1 MVNSARNFRWN
12 YIRSGYLICLMRD
25 EKDDWFLL
33 STPKRSHKGLSV
45 TAVITCQ
52 HVCAQL
58 NKKNLYLTFDD
69 ENGIGTV
76 EYLLR
81 QVLENTGWQLGY
93 CETFYEQDGKT
104 EKVRSLSSDGK
115 RGAYLLISDICALF
129 DARPVFDGDSRTVS
143 VYSLN
148 RHEDLLELNFGKN
161 LNGIDRKEDAENIV
175 TRLYVEGDYGDDG
188 YVGIE
193 DVNPTGLPFLL
204 DFSYFR
210 ELGVFTA
217 EHEQAL
223 DDYLRDIQAA
233 KAGSSNY
240 SKELIQLD
248 NQLNE
253 LWGQI
258 DYVLYTLNQGAI
270 TKTICGGAA
279 TEDHTAITATD
290 TLTVLMKDGTH
301 HTQTGNT
308 FPNDAEYAIKFIKK
322 ASGRIGGK
330 EVAIEAK
337 ESSIASLQKQLDKT
351 TDEAKRQGLQ
361 EQITALELGIQSIYQ
376 DDGGEDGLYTLMRK
390 AVQLVLQRTE
400 IEKSY
405 LSSMDSQQEIE
416 KRFAEAMGEMLI
428 DGYWSNTAYAPG
440 QEELLYY
447 EALGVMERLAKPTV
461 TYTVDVQNLSGV
473 SGYEQER
480 FTLDTALHIWD
491 EALE

>member
-1 MVNSARNFRWN
+1 MPQMVNGGRNFRWN
-12 YIRSGYLICLMRD
+12 YIRSGYLICLTRD
-25 EKDDWFLL
+25 GKDDWFLL

-45 TAVITCQ
+45 TAAITCQ

-69 ENGIGTV
+69 ENGIGTA

-93 CETFYEQDGKT
+93 CETFYEQDEKT

-143 VYSLN
+143 IYSLN

-161 LNGIDRKEDAENIV
+161 LSGIDRKEDAENIV

-233 KAGSSNY
+233 KAGSSDY

-253 LWGQI
+253 LWG
-258 DYVLYTLNQGAI
+258 
-270 TKTICGGAA
+270 
-279 TEDHTAITATD
+279 
-290 TLTVLMKDGTH
+290 
-301 HTQTGNT
+301 
-308 FPNDAEYAIKFIKK
+308 
-322 ASGRIGGK
+322 
-330 EVAIEAK
+330 
-337 ESSIASLQKQLDKT
+337 
-351 TDEAKRQGLQ
+351 
-361 EQITALELGIQSIYQ
+361 
-376 DDGGEDGLYTLMRK
+376 
-390 AVQLVLQRTE
+390 
-400 IEKSY
+400 
-405 LSSMDSQQEIE
+405 
-416 KRFAEAMGEMLI
+416 
-428 DGYWSNTAYAPG
+428 
-440 QEELLYY
+440 
-447 EALGVMERLAKPTV
+447 
-461 TYTVDVQNLSGV
+461 
-473 SGYEQER
+473 
-480 FTLDTALHIWD
+480 
-491 EALE
+491 

>member
-1 MVNSARNFRWN
+1 MVNGGRNFRWN
-12 YIRSGYLICLMRD
+12 YIRSGHLICLTRD
-25 EKDDWFLL
+25 GKDDWFLL
-33 STPKRSHKGLSV
+33 SAPKRSHKGLSV
-45 TAVITCQ
+45 TVTITCQ

-69 ENGIGTV
+69 ENGIGTA

-93 CETFYEQDGKT
+93 CEIFYEQDGKT

-143 VYSLN
+143 IYSLN

-161 LNGIDRKEDAENIV
+161 LNGVDRKEDAENIV

-233 KAGSSNY
+233 KAGSSDY

-258 DYVLYTLNQGAI
+258 DYVLYVLNQGAI

-279 TEDHTAITATD
+279 MEEQTPITAAD
-290 TLTVLMKDGTH
+290 TLTVLMQDGTH
-301 HTQTGNT
+301 HAQTGNA

-361 EQITALELGIQSIYQ
+361 EQITALEVGI
-376 DDGGEDGLYTLMRK
+376 
-390 AVQLVLQRTE
+390 
-400 IEKSY
+400 
-405 LSSMDSQQEIE
+405 
-416 KRFAEAMGEMLI
+416 
-428 DGYWSNTAYAPG
+428 
-440 QEELLYY
+440 
-447 EALGVMERLAKPTV
+447 
-461 TYTVDVQNLSGV
+461 
-473 SGYEQER
+473 
-480 FTLDTALHIWD
+480 
-491 EALE
+491 

>member
-1 MVNSARNFRWN
+1 M
-12 YIRSGYLICLMRD
+12 
-25 EKDDWFLL
+25 
-33 STPKRSHKGLSV
+33 
-45 TAVITCQ
+45 
-52 HVCAQL
+52 
-58 NKKNLYLTFDD
+58 
-69 ENGIGTV
+69 
-76 EYLLR
+76 
-81 QVLENTGWQLGY
+81 ENTGWQLGY
-93 CETFYEQDGKT
+93 CEIFYEQDGKT

-143 VYSLN
+143 IYSLN

-161 LNGIDRKEDAENIV
+161 LNGVDRKEDTENIV

-233 KAGSSNY
+233 KAGSNDY

-248 NQLNE
+248 NRLNE

-258 DYVLYTLNQGAI
+258 DYVLYVLNQSAI
-270 TKTICGGAA
+270 TKTIRGGAA
-279 TEDHTAITATD
+279 TEEQTAITATD
-290 TLTVLMKDGTH
+290 TLTVLMQDGTH
-301 HTQTGNT
+301 HAQTGNA
-308 FPNDAEYAIKFIKK
+308 FPNDAEYAIKFIKA

-351 TDEAKRQGLQ
+351 TDEAKQQGLQ
-361 EQITALELGIQSIYQ
+361 EQITALELGI
-376 DDGGEDGLYTLMRK
+376 
-390 AVQLVLQRTE
+390 
-400 IEKSY
+400 
-405 LSSMDSQQEIE
+405 
-416 KRFAEAMGEMLI
+416 
-428 DGYWSNTAYAPG
+428 
-440 QEELLYY
+440 
-447 EALGVMERLAKPTV
+447 
-461 TYTVDVQNLSGV
+461 
-473 SGYEQER
+473 
-480 FTLDTALHIWD
+480 
-491 EALE
+491 

>member
-1 MVNSARNFRWN
+1 M
-12 YIRSGYLICLMRD
+12 
-25 EKDDWFLL
+25 
-33 STPKRSHKGLSV
+33 
-45 TAVITCQ
+45 
-52 HVCAQL
+52 
-58 NKKNLYLTFDD
+58 
-69 ENGIGTV
+69 
-76 EYLLR
+76 
-81 QVLENTGWQLGY
+81 
-93 CETFYEQDGKT
+93 
-104 EKVRSLSSDGK
+104 
-115 RGAYLLISDICALF
+115 
-129 DARPVFDGDSRTVS
+129 
-143 VYSLN
+143 N

-161 LNGIDRKEDAENIV
+161 LNGVDRKEDTENIV

-258 DYVLYTLNQGAI
+258 DYVLYMLNQGTI

-279 TEDHTAITATD
+279 TEEQTPITATD
-290 TLTVLMKDGTH
+290 VLTVLMKDGTH

-308 FPNDAEYAIKFIKK
+308 FPDDAEYAIKFIKK

-337 ESSIASLQKQLDKT
+337 ESNIASLQKQLDKT

-361 EQITALELGIQSIYQ
+361 EQIAALELGIQEIYQ
-376 DDGGEDGLYTLMRK
+376 DDGGEEGLYTLMRR
-390 AVQLVLQRTE
+390 AVSLALQRTG

-416 KRFAEAMGEMLI
+416 KRFAEAMGDMLI

-480 FTLDTALHIWD
+480 FTLDTALRIWD
-491 EALE
+491 EPLE

>member
-1 MVNSARNFRWN
+1 MVNGMRNFRWN
-12 YIRSGYLICLMRD
+12 YIRSGYLICLTRVG
-25 EKDDWFLL
+25 KDDWFLL

-45 TAVITCQ
+45 TAAITCQ
-52 HVCAQL
+52 HICAQL

-69 ENGIGTV
+69 ENGIGTA

-129 DARPVFDGDSRTVS
+129 DARPVFDGNSRTVS

-175 TRLYVEGDYGDDG
+175 TRLYVEGDYGDNG

-258 DYVLYTLNQGAI
+258 DYVLYVLNQGAI

-279 TEDHTAITATD
+279 TEEQTIITATD
-290 TLTVLMKDGTH
+290 ALTVLMQDGTH
-301 HTQTGNT
+301 HAQTGSA

-351 TDEAKRQGLQ
+351 TDETKRQGLQ

-376 DDGGEDGLYTLMRK
+376 DDGGEEGLYTLMRK
-390 AVQLVLQRTE
+390 AVLLVLQRTE

-416 KRFAEAMGEMLI
+416 KRFAEAMGDMLI

-480 FTLDTALHIWD
+480 FTLDTALRIWD

>member
-1 MVNSARNFRWN
+1 MVNGGRNFRWN
-12 YIRSGYLICLMRD
+12 YIRSGHLICLTRD
-25 EKDDWFLL
+25 GKDDWFLL
-33 STPKRSHKGLSV
+33 SAPKRSHKGLSV
-45 TAVITCQ
+45 TVTITCQ

-69 ENGIGTV
+69 ENGIGTA

-93 CETFYEQDGKT
+93 CEIFYEQDGKT

-143 VYSLN
+143 IYSLN

-161 LNGIDRKEDAENIV
+161 LNGVDRKEDAENIV

-223 DDYLRDIQAA
+223 DDYLRDIHAA
-233 KAGSSNY
+233 KAGSSDY

-258 DYVLYTLNQGAI
+258 DYVLYVLNQGAI

-279 TEDHTAITATD
+279 MEEQTPITAAD
-290 TLTVLMKDGTH
+290 TLTVLMQDGTH
-301 HTQTGNT
+301 HAQTGNA
-308 FPNDAEYAIKFIKK
+308 FPNDAEYAIKFIKA

-351 TDEAKRQGLQ
+351 TDEAKQQGLQ
-361 EQITALELGIQSIYQ
+361 EQITALELGI
-376 DDGGEDGLYTLMRK
+376 
-390 AVQLVLQRTE
+390 
-400 IEKSY
+400 
-405 LSSMDSQQEIE
+405 
-416 KRFAEAMGEMLI
+416 
-428 DGYWSNTAYAPG
+428 
-440 QEELLYY
+440 
-447 EALGVMERLAKPTV
+447 
-461 TYTVDVQNLSGV
+461 
-473 SGYEQER
+473 
-480 FTLDTALHIWD
+480 
-491 EALE
+491 